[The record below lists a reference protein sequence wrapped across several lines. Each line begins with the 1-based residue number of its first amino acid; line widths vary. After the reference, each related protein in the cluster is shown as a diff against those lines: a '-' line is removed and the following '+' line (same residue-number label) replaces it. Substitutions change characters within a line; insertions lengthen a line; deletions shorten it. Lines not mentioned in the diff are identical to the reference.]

1 MVTTYEKAG
10 IKKGIKKGLEKGLEK
25 GLKKGLEKGKLVAL
39 MLLLENRFAKLP
51 EDVRRKVERIHSSQR
66 IDELLLAVLNAKS
79 LSELGL

>member
-10 IKKGIKKGLEKGLEK
+10 IKKGIKKGM
-25 GLKKGLEKGKLVAL
+25 EKGKLVAL

-51 EDVRRKVERIHSSQR
+51 DDVRRKVERIESSQR
-66 IDELLLAVLNAKS
+66 IEELLVAVLNAKS